1 MNVGGAMPLANFL
14 VNGLF
19 GLMIEF
25 FTTVVFRQPARTM
38 RPVAS

>member
-1 MNVGGAMPLANFL
+1 MGLIPPVNFL

-25 FTTVVFRQPARTM
+25 FTTVVFKQPAPGYVRATL
-38 RPVAS
+38 